1 MSGKTTTKTQVRA
14 ASAKIAGKG
23 PKAED
28 KPSRQRKP
36 GELSRFQKAVIIL
49 FVVVFALS
57 TLAGAL
63 ASVFQAQSSQNVE
76 VTVESLDETY
86 QGYVD
91 DLEEKVAANPEDK
104 DSLLSLGRYYASWGS
119 NVSMLASTDDETS
132 HANDLLD
139 HAIDCFDRY
148 LELEDSNE
156 VRVDRALCLYYQED
170 VSGAVSALEELTQGG
185 GADYAPAWST
195 LGSLYATR
203 GDYDDAKAAYQRA
216 IELDPDDEQGV
227 KSSAESA
234 LESIEKAEQA
244 SDPAVTSSTGDLA
257 EDLSNATGTGL

>member
-1 MSGKTTTKTQVRA
+1 MAGKTVAKAGKQEGPKRA
-14 ASAKIAGKG
+14 AKKR
-23 PKAED
+23 E
-28 KPSRQRKP
+28 RKP
-36 GELSRFQKAVIIL
+36 GELSRFQKVVIVL
-49 FVVVFALS
+49 FIIVFALS

-63 ASVFQAQSSQNVE
+63 ASVFQGQQSQTAEQSQE
-76 VTVESLDETY
+76 DVTIESLDEDY
-86 QGYVD
+86 QPVIS
-91 DLEEKVAANPEDK
+91 DLEAKVAENAEDTA
-104 DSLLSLGRYYASWGS
+104 SLLALGRYYFSWGAS
-119 NVSMLASTDDETS
+119 VAQLAQIDSETS
-132 HANDLLD
+132 HANELLGKAVEYYD
-139 HAIDCFDRY
+139 KY

-234 LESIEKAEQA
+234 LESIEKAEQG